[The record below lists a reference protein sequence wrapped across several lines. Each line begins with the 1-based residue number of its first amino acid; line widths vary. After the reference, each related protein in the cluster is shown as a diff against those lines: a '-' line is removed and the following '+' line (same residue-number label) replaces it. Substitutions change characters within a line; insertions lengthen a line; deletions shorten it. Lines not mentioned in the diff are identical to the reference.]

1 MARKELGI
9 HTGRKRHNLN
19 DVRRFLFMVIIRV
32 WATCRLNMK
41 DLRVNHDPI
50 TIEYKFNYTQKSK
63 TTICFVWLFVF
74 ELIAFFRQNVDWGHC
89 SVVIVIFRKIVN
101 TPA

>member
-1 MARKELGI
+1 
-9 HTGRKRHNLN
+9 
-19 DVRRFLFMVIIRV
+19 MVIIRV
-32 WATCRLNMK
+32 WATCCLNMK

-50 TIEYKFNYTQKSK
+50 TTEYKFNYTQKSK

-89 SVVIVIFRKIVN
+89 SFILYFEK
-101 TPA
+101 